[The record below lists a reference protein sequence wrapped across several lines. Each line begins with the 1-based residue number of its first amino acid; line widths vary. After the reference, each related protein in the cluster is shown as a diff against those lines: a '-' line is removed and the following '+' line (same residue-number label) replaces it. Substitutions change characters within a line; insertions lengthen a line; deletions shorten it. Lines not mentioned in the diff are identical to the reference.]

1 VQPITTSVQI
11 RFSDF
16 DPFNHVNNVAF
27 FEIMETARVETLR
40 TGTPRTLRGHLVVRH
55 ASCDYDGEIPG
66 GTRTVD
72 VTISI
77 EKVGTS
83 SFTLLHELRVED
95 MTVGRGRVVMVAL
108 DDSRR
113 PRPLSEDERAVLQG

>member
-1 VQPITTSVQI
+1 MQPTTTAVQI

-27 FEIMETARVETLR
+27 FEIMETARVEIVR
-40 TGTPRTLRGHLVVRH
+40 THLPKSLRGHMIVRH

-66 GTRTVD
+66 GTRQVD
-72 VTISI
+72 VTLSI

-83 SFTLLHELRVED
+83 SFTLLHELRVD
-95 MTVGRGRVVMVAL
+95 GAHVGWGRVVMVVL
-108 DDSRR
+108 DDNRQ
-113 PRPLSEDERAVLQG
+113 PRPLTVEERQALSQ